1 MGPVRLLRSLAPLL
15 LVASLATA
23 CGSGSSSG
31 PSGSGGSTTPG
42 SGATGGAA
50 GKGQL
55 ELRPVYARY
64 ATGVPLGPQVP
75 KDLLDAMSSQACPMD
90 PAELQGMLMECDSG
104 KTVFLL
110 KDPVVSGD
118 VTKADI
124 HQIGHQNLYFLRL
137 TLDPAAAARLD
148 SDAQSM
154 VGTEL
159 AFCFGGSVVTSVIVD
174 PHFSAER
181 LTITGSY
188 TKAQATKLADQITT
202 S

>member
-1 MGPVRLLRSLAPLL
+1 MRLLRTLAPLL

-23 CGSGSSSG
+23 CGSGSSSTPG
-31 PSGSGGSTTPG
+31 GAGGSTTPT
-42 SGATGGAA
+42 SGGTTGTTAS
-50 GKGQL
+50 GQL

-75 KDLLDAMSSQACPMD
+75 KALLDAMSSQACPMD
-90 PAELQGMLMECDSG
+90 PAELQGMLMECDAG

-110 KDPVVSGD
+110 KDPVVTGD
-118 VTKADI
+118 VTKAHI
-124 HQIGHQNLYFLRL
+124 HQIGHKNLYFLRL
-137 TLDPAAAARLD
+137 TLDPTAAATLD

-159 AFCFGGSVVTSVIVD
+159 AFCFGGSVITSVIVD

-188 TKAQATKLADQITT
+188 TKAQATKLAGQITA